1 MKVEAYSDK
10 AMDDS
15 CIVESQE
22 LGSLTQ
28 NAFEGHIQRQ
38 TSRIVDLC
46 IHNLSVR
53 HDMLQH
59 GIG

>member
-28 NAFEGHIQRQ
+28 NAFEGHIQR
-38 TSRIVDLC
+38 
-46 IHNLSVR
+46 
-53 HDMLQH
+53 
-59 GIG
+59 